1 MYIKLLISCFILTFV
16 VACDTEK
23 NKPVTSATKLP
34 IQTKKYKFNECLV
47 FGKIS
52 RESISFEEVDKLMSY
67 ITPKGILNAYKNNK
81 FWFDVVSGGRFLEY
95 YFFYDSN
102 CEERVENT
110 QRIMA
115 KYFLS
120 SSEFSGLK
128 VQVKPISE
136 TDLPNDLARPVGR
149 WLDK

>member
-1 MYIKLLISCFILTFV
+1 MYIKLLISCFIITFV

-23 NKPVTSATKLP
+23 NKQIASTTKLS
-34 IQTKKYKFNECLV
+34 IQTEKYKFNECLV
-47 FGKIS
+47 FGKIL
-52 RESISFEEVDKLMSY
+52 RESISFEEADKLVSY
-67 ITPKGILNAYKNNK
+67 ITPKGILNSYKNNK
-81 FWFDVVSGGRFLEY
+81 FWFNVVPGGGILEY
-95 YFFYDSN
+95 YFFYDSK
-102 CEERVENT
+102 CEKRVDNT

-136 TDLPNDLARPVGR
+136 TDLPSYLARPVGR